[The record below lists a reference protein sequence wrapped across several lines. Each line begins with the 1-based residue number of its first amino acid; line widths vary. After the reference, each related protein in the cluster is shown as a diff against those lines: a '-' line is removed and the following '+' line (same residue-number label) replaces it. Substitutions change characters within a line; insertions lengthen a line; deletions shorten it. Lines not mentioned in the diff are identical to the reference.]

1 MKNKVNNN
9 NEKIALGIYLK
20 FKSYEGSEHIAT
32 VSSMMNLLQ
41 IIQTKLFR
49 EVLDFG
55 AGIGTISAL
64 VLSNSTAN
72 ITAVEK
78 NAFCANEFKKHLLP
92 NKRVYLCS
100 SLPKKLFDLCIIDD
114 SISVREIMGIFSVSG
129 EKLVIFIEGRR
140 GISVAILSL
149 LSMFHRYSGEYFEGK
164 SVRNTQYKN
173 SHEKAGSYFIFTKS
187 SLPNS
192 LKSWLRRLER
202 TDERNNLKYFLLKK
216 TKLLGIFNKLR

>member
-1 MKNKVNNN
+1 VNSN
-9 NEKIALGIYLK
+9 NEKIVLDIYSK
-20 FKSYEGSEHIAT
+20 FKSYKGSEHIAT
-32 VSSMMNLLQ
+32 ISSMMNLLE

-64 VLSNSTAN
+64 VLGNTTAN

-78 NAFCANEFKKHLLP
+78 NAYCANEFKKHLLP
-92 NKRVYLCS
+92 NRRINLCS

-114 SISVREIMGIFSVSG
+114 SISVREIMGIFSASG
-129 EKLVIFIEGRR
+129 DKVVIFIEGRR

-164 SVRNTQYKN
+164 SGWNPQYKN
-173 SHEKAGSYFIFTKS
+173 LHEKAGSYFIFTKS

-192 LKSWLRRLER
+192 VKSWLKRLER

-216 TKLLGIFNKLR
+216 SKLLGIINKFR